1 MVPRLLGAAGLDHH
15 DGDVV
20 TDAAAGDDQ
29 LEGGLL
35 HLFVGRVGD
44 PGAVLAVGDAHGADG
59 ALERD
64 ARDRQGG
71 RGAVDGEH
79 VVGVLA
85 VGAHDG
91 DDDLGLVAEA
101 VGERRA
107 QRPVDQA
114 AGQDGGVGGTAL
126 PAEEA
131 AGDAPG
137 GVHALLDVDREGEE
151 VDAVPDALGGVGR
164 DERFG
169 ARDLGDDGAL
179 GLEGELARL
188 EREGLVGAGDGPG
201 NGDGFSH
208 VCLLRRPG
216 ILPVP
221 ESGGEGQFPVGDHRT
236 HAREPCNWQLTKRC
250 RRFCCVVVRGVLSLA
265 AQADLGDDGAV
276 ALDVVLAD
284 VVEEPPALADQHQQ
298 AAPAVVVL
306 LVLLEVLVE
315 VVDPRR

>member
-1 MVPRLLGAAGLDHH
+1 MNGERGDAAAGLDLGDELLLELDRLLDPDLAGLEPVGDDLFGDLRGAGLVVVPRLLGAAGLDHH

-29 LEGGLL
+29 LEGALL
-35 HLFVGRVGD
+35 DLFEGGVRH
-44 PGAVLAVGDAHGADG
+44 PGALLAVGDAHGADG

-64 ARDRQGG
+64 ARDQQRGG
-71 RGAVDGEH
+71 RAVDGEH
-79 VVGVLA
+79 VVGVLL
-85 VGAHDG
+85 VGAHDR

-151 VDAVPDALGGVGR
+151 VDAVPDALGGVGG
-164 DERFG
+164 DEGFG
-169 ARDLGDDGAL
+169 ARDLGDHGAL

-188 EREGLVGAGDGPG
+188 EREGLVGAADGPR
-201 NGDGFSH
+201 NDDGVRH

-216 ILPVP
+216 TPRAGSGRRRPVP
-221 ESGGEGQFPVGDHRT
+221 SWRPPSVP
-236 HAREPCNWQLTKRC
+236 ARGSAT
-250 RRFCCVVVRGVLSLA
+250 GS
-265 AQADLGDDGAV
+265 
-276 ALDVVLAD
+276 
-284 VVEEPPALADQHQQ
+284 
-298 AAPAVVVL
+298 
-306 LVLLEVLVE
+306 
-315 VVDPRR
+315 